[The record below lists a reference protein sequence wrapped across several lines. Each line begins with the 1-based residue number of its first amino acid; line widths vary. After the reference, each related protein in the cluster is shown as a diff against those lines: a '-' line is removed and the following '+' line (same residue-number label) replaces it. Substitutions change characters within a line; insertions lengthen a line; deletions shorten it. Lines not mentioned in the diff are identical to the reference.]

1 MGRTYVHPGDVL
13 PLTAP
18 AGGVVSGTPYK
29 IGQLFVIAMVS
40 AAEAA
45 AFEGMTMG
53 VHDLPKVSAQAWTEG
68 ALVYWDDTAKL
79 VTTVATANLLI
90 GVASAAA
97 ANPSATGRVRLNCA
111 ARANEAP

>member
-1 MGRTYVHPGDVL
+1 MGRTYVQPGDVL
-13 PLTAP
+13 TLTAP
-18 AGGVVSGTPYK
+18 TGGVVSGTPYQ
-29 IGQLFVIAMVS
+29 IGQLLVIAMVT

-45 AFEGMTMG
+45 AFEGMVSG

-79 VTTVATANLLI
+79 VTTTAAGNLLI
-90 GVASAAA
+90 GAASAAA
-97 ANPSATGRVRLNCA
+97 ANPSATGRVRLSGY